1 MGYKLGKMVK
11 IFFSLLL
18 FISFSAVTDDISI
31 SKNIEFSGNKLSLDK
46 EANIYTIS
54 AGKDGISLKDVKID
68 KPSSNSLK
76 MFKLIT
82 PRDKF
87 GLKLLDKDGGDI
99 FLMGIGNP
107 FYAHAQ
113 HIGYEDSNVFGGY
126 ITTDIDLAIP
136 INVDI
141 SYIVLVSQDEF
152 GLKEIKK
159 IKIN

>member
-18 FISFSAVTDDISI
+18 FISFSAVTEDILI
-31 SKNIEFSGNKLSLDK
+31 SKNIEFSENKLSLDK

-54 AGKDGISLKDVKID
+54 AGKDGITLRDVKID

-87 GLKLLDKDGGDI
+87 GLKKPFLGQVYPEFIATGWHFI
-99 FLMGIGNP
+99 FN
-107 FYAHAQ
+107 
-113 HIGYEDSNVFGGY
+113 S
-126 ITTDIDLAIP
+126 
-136 INVDI
+136 
-141 SYIVLVSQDEF
+141 S
-152 GLKEIKK
+152 
-159 IKIN
+159 

>member
-1 MGYKLGKMVK
+1 
-11 IFFSLLL
+11 
-18 FISFSAVTDDISI
+18 
-31 SKNIEFSGNKLSLDK
+31 
-46 EANIYTIS
+46 
-54 AGKDGISLKDVKID
+54 
-68 KPSSNSLK
+68 

-87 GLKLLDKDGGDI
+87 GLKLLDKDGSDI

>member
-1 MGYKLGKMVK
+1 MGHKLGKMVK
-11 IFFSLLL
+11 IFFSFLLIL
-18 FISFSAVTDDISI
+18 SFDVL
-31 SKNIEFSGNKLSLDK
+31 SKNTSLSKHIEFSGDELSLDK

-54 AGKDGISLKDVKID
+54 AGINGITLKNVKID

-87 GLKLLDKDGGDI
+87 GLKLLDKDGSDI

-126 ITTDIDLAIP
+126 ITTDMDIAIP

-141 SYIVLVSQDEF
+141 SHIVLVSQDEF